1 MSVLSVNTEM
11 RKTLTISGFSIS
23 WTICHV
29 LSLLF
34 ALYILVE
41 TLFVVLQVT
50 MQIELELGF
59 GFPKPNSAHLGSYH

>member
-11 RKTLTISGFSIS
+11 IKTLTISGFSIS
-23 WTICHV
+23 WTIYHV

-41 TLFVVLQVT
+41 TFFVVLQVT
-50 MQIELELGF
+50 M
-59 GFPKPNSAHLGSYH
+59 